1 MADEEK
7 PAVDEES
14 NQAADTPTSDA
25 NDIVETAE
33 PDASAESDAQEAI
46 DEESDQTVDTPTP
59 DANDIVETAEPDAP
73 AESDGQEAIETM
85 AKNVQ
90 ERAAEIEDVLANAS
104 SPGVL
109 ANAADPTLDQPE
121 SEAGATDVLPADE
134 PNRQMRVGED
144 NVRASS
150 SHPLIEEVAEQ
161 LHKSRQFTLY
171 AVGSLCIALL
181 GAVLFYV
188 LMAAQLSSKV
198 KEIDS
203 MLGAMAKRTLQMTK
217 GIETFSIL
225 GGQLDKTLANQLMQ
239 QEMLAANEIAVVNLN
254 EQLGLLPEVVT
265 TNANETMAQTQQ
277 VLLAELKALQDEN
290 AAVKTN
296 LNRLEKILEAQ
307 KAEVSALRGV
317 RRELSTVRASMQQV
331 QDTVGD
337 LYIIERAR
345 LAKQVVSP
353 KADVVGE

>member
-7 PAVDEES
+7 PAVDEEQS
-14 NQAADTPTSDA
+14 SRGPTSDA

-33 PDASAESDAQEAI
+33 PDASAESDAQEAMTRNRI
-46 DEESDQTVDTPTP
+46 KLWIPRHPMLTTLSKQQ
-59 DANDIVETAEPDAP
+59 PDAP
-73 AESDGQEAIETM
+73 AEAMGKRQLQKM

-90 ERAAEIEDVLANAS
+90 ERASEIEDVLANAS

-109 ANAADPTLDQPE
+109 ANAADTTLDQPE

-150 SHPLIEEVAEQ
+150 SHPLIEEIAEQ
-161 LHKSRQFTLY
+161 LHKSRQFTQY

-225 GGQLDKTLANQLMQ
+225 GGRLDKTLANQLMQ

-254 EQLGLLPEVVT
+254 EQLGCC
-265 TNANETMAQTQQ
+265 Q
-277 VLLAELKALQDEN
+277 
-290 AAVKTN
+290 
-296 LNRLEKILEAQ
+296 RL
-307 KAEVSALRGV
+307 
-317 RRELSTVRASMQQV
+317 
-331 QDTVGD
+331 
-337 LYIIERAR
+337 
-345 LAKQVVSP
+345 
-353 KADVVGE
+353 